1 MADGD
6 GHSGERNAAR
16 HGAGNRLSAER
27 AAGEALPEFV
37 VEDDERV
44 INRHGELSRTGDAQT
59 GYTVCMQT
67 DLPSSLPHALT
78 LGVRGLDESIRFD
91 FDTQTAAMT
100 KGAER

>member
-1 MADGD
+1 MALEIDYRP
-6 GHSGERNAAR
+6 SAR
-16 HGAGNRLSAER
+16 L
-27 AAGEALPEFV
+27 GEALPEFV

>member
-1 MADGD
+1 M
-6 GHSGERNAAR
+6 
-16 HGAGNRLSAER
+16 
-27 AAGEALPEFV
+27 
-37 VEDDERV
+37 
-44 INRHGELSRTGDAQT
+44 GELSRTGDAQT
-59 GYTVCMQT
+59 GYIVCMQT